1 MFQRSEVKHT
11 NLSWNH
17 VDGIAGQ
24 VKHNHMFKSAD
35 EIRNALQSCSVDL
48 PFLNL
53 SEMY

>member
-1 MFQRSEVKHT
+1 MFQQNELKHT
-11 NLSWNH
+11 NLPWNLG
-17 VDGIAGQ
+17 DGIAGQ
-24 VKHNHMFKSAD
+24 VKHNHMFKSGD